1 MPSDLGRGFKFG
13 VGFALGIGFIMSL
26 FLFGI
31 SMCAGRLHRRALEQ
45 MQEMLPKERT
55 PAPETPDDPLQ
66 SRSYPSDLLSLL
78 NSRSEDAHDDGKQGV
93 TPRRQ
98 RGKDAVFLRD

>member
-1 MPSDLGRGFKFG
+1 MPSDIGRGFKFG
-13 VGFALGIGFIMSL
+13 VGFALGVSLIML
-26 FLFGI
+26 FFLFGI

-55 PAPETPDDPLQ
+55 PAPETPDGPLQ
-66 SRSYPSDLLSLL
+66 SRSHSSDLLSLL
-78 NSRSEDAHDDGKQGV
+78 ILVVSTPTTIGAGV

-98 RGKDAVFLRD
+98 RG

>member
-55 PAPETPDDPLQ
+55 PAPETPDGPLQ
-66 SRSYPSDLLSLL
+66 SRSHSSDLLSLL
-78 NSRSEDAHDDGKQGV
+78 NSRSWYAHDNRGRESHLGVREGKN
-93 TPRRQ
+93 T
-98 RGKDAVFLRD
+98 VFLRD

>member
-55 PAPETPDDPLQ
+55 PAPKTPDGPLQ
-66 SRSYPSDLLSLL
+66 SRSHSSDLLSLL
-78 NSRSEDAHDDGKQGV
+78 NSRSWYAHDNRGRESHLGVREGKN
-93 TPRRQ
+93 
-98 RGKDAVFLRD
+98 AVFLRD